1 MVEKIVSSSIFGGH
15 MDTSEIQFPSPGRR
29 RGRYTDEFKAQ
40 IISACRQPGVST
52 SAVALANGINA
63 NLVRRWIVQ
72 SDDSSTEPKS
82 SLNASSSPA
91 GFVQIASCA
100 VCHDP
105 VLAPEPCLRL
115 EIRKS
120 DLTITLSLPMGQHS
134 ECAALL
140 KLLLS

>member
-1 MVEKIVSSSIFGGH
+1 

-40 IISACRQPGVST
+40 IIAACRQPGVST

-63 NLVRRWIVQ
+63 NLLRRWIVQ
-72 SDDSSTEPKS
+72 SDEFSSQPKS
-82 SLNASSSPA
+82 RLNASSPE
-91 GFVQIASCA
+91 GFVQIASRA
-100 VCHDP
+100 VFPDP

-120 DLTITLSLPMGQHS
+120 DLAITLSLPMGQHS

>member
-1 MVEKIVSSSIFGGH
+1 

-40 IISACRQPGVST
+40 IIAACRQPGVST

-63 NLVRRWIVQ
+63 NLLRRWIVQ
-72 SDDSSTEPKS
+72 SDESSSQPKS
-82 SLNASSSPA
+82 CLNASSPE
-91 GFVQIASCA
+91 GFVQIASRAICR
-100 VCHDP
+100 DP
-105 VLAPEPCLRL
+105 VVATEPCLRL

-120 DLTITLSLPMGQHS
+120 DLAITLSLPMGQHS

>member
-1 MVEKIVSSSIFGGH
+1 

-40 IISACRQPGVST
+40 IIAACRQPGVST
-52 SAVALANGINA
+52 SAVALANGINT
-63 NLVRRWIVQ
+63 NLVRRWMVQ
-72 SDDSSTEPKS
+72 SDDSSKVFKS
-82 SLNASSSPA
+82 SLNASSPA
-91 GFVQIASCA
+91 GFVQIASRA

-115 EIRKS
+115 DIRKS
-120 DLTITLSLPMGQHS
+120 DLAITLSLPMGQHS

>member
-1 MVEKIVSSSIFGGH
+1 

-40 IISACRQPGVST
+40 IIAACRQPGVST

-82 SLNASSSPA
+82 SLNAPSPA
-91 GFVQIASCA
+91 GFVQIASRA
-100 VCHDP
+100 VCRDP
-105 VLAPEPCLRL
+105 VVASESCLRL

-120 DLTITLSLPMGQHS
+120 DLAITLSLPMGQHS

>member
-1 MVEKIVSSSIFGGH
+1 

-40 IISACRQPGVST
+40 IIAACRQPGVST

-82 SLNASSSPA
+82 SLNASSTE
-91 GFVQIASCA
+91 GFVQIASRA
-100 VCHDP
+100 VCRDP
-105 VLAPEPCLRL
+105 VVASEPCLRL

-120 DLTITLSLPMGQHS
+120 DLAISLSLPLSQHS

>member
-1 MVEKIVSSSIFGGH
+1 

-40 IISACRQPGVST
+40 IIAACRQPGVST

-63 NLVRRWIVQ
+63 NLLRRWIVQ
-72 SDDSSTEPKS
+72 SDESSSQPKS
-82 SLNASSSPA
+82 RLNASSPE
-91 GFVQIASCA
+91 GFVQIASRA
-100 VCHDP
+100 VCRDP
-105 VLAPEPCLRL
+105 VVASAPCLRL

-120 DLTITLSLPMGQHS
+120 DLAITLSLPMGQHS

>member
-1 MVEKIVSSSIFGGH
+1 MSDRVRPEPAKYKTTNWRRYNQALKARGSKRCVSW
-15 MDTSEIQFPSPGRR
+15 
-29 RGRYTDEFKAQ
+29 
-40 IISACRQPGVST
+40 
-52 SAVALANGINA
+52 NGINA

-82 SLNASSSPA
+82 SLNSSSTE
-91 GFVQIASCA
+91 GFVQIASRA
-100 VCHDP
+100 VCRDP
-105 VLAPEPCLRL
+105 VVASAPCLRL

-120 DLTITLSLPMGQHS
+120 DLAISLSLPMGQYS

>member
-1 MVEKIVSSSIFGGH
+1 
-15 MDTSEIQFPSPGRR
+15 MDTSDIQFPSPGRR

-52 SAVALANGINA
+52 AAVALANGLNA

-72 SDDSSTEPKS
+72 DEQSSAAPPAN
-82 SLNASSSPA
+82 LNLSSSE
-91 GFVQIASCA
+91 GFVQIASRA
-100 VCHDP
+100 S
-105 VLAPEPCLRL
+105 APELGVTTDCCLRL

-120 DLTITLSLPMGQHS
+120 DLSITLSLPMGQHS

>member
-1 MVEKIVSSSIFGGH
+1 

-29 RGRYTDEFKAQ
+29 RGRYTDEFKAH
-40 IISACRQPGVST
+40 IIAACRQPGVST

-63 NLVRRWIVQ
+63 NLLRRWIVQ
-72 SDDSSTEPKS
+72 SDEFSSQPKS
-82 SLNASSSPA
+82 RLNASSPE
-91 GFVQIASCA
+91 GFVQIASRAICR
-100 VCHDP
+100 DP
-105 VLAPEPCLRL
+105 VVATEPCLRL

-120 DLTITLSLPMGQHS
+120 DLAITLSLPMGQHS

>member
-1 MVEKIVSSSIFGGH
+1 

-40 IISACRQPGVST
+40 IIAACRQPGVST

-63 NLVRRWIVQ
+63 NLLRRWIVQ
-72 SDDSSTEPKS
+72 SDEFSSQPKS
-82 SLNASSSPA
+82 RLNASSPE
-91 GFVQIASCA
+91 GFVQIASRA
-100 VCHDP
+100 VCPDP
-105 VLAPEPCLRL
+105 VVATEPCLRL

-120 DLTITLSLPMGQHS
+120 DLAITLSLPMGQHS

>member
-1 MVEKIVSSSIFGGH
+1 

-40 IISACRQPGVST
+40 IIAACRQPGVST

-82 SLNASSSPA
+82 SLKSSSPE
-91 GFVQIASCA
+91 GFVQIASRA
-100 VCHDP
+100 VCADS
-105 VLAPEPCLRL
+105 VVASEPCLRL

-120 DLTITLSLPMGQHS
+120 DLAISLSLPMGQHS

>member
-1 MVEKIVSSSIFGGH
+1 

-40 IISACRQPGVST
+40 IIAACRQPGVST

-63 NLVRRWIVQ
+63 NLLRRWIVQ
-72 SDDSSTEPKS
+72 SDKS
-82 SLNASSSPA
+82 RSETTSRLNASSPE
-91 GFVQIASCA
+91 GFVQIASRA

-115 EIRKS
+115 DIRKS
-120 DLTITLSLPMGQHS
+120 DLAITLSLPMGQHS

>member
-1 MVEKIVSSSIFGGH
+1 

-40 IISACRQPGVST
+40 IIAACRQPGVST

-72 SDDSSTEPKS
+72 SDDSSTAPKS
-82 SLNASSSPA
+82 SLNASSPE
-91 GFVQIASCA
+91 GFVQIASRSVGPHLDVA
-100 VCHDP
+100 TDQ
-105 VLAPEPCLRL
+105 CLRL

-120 DLTITLSLPMGQHS
+120 DLAITVSLPMGQHS

>member
-1 MVEKIVSSSIFGGH
+1 

-40 IISACRQPGVST
+40 IIAACRQPGVST

-72 SDDSSTEPKS
+72 SDDSSTESKS
-82 SLNASSSPA
+82 SLNAPSPA
-91 GFVQIASCA
+91 GFVQIASRA
-100 VCHDP
+100 VCRDP
-105 VLAPEPCLRL
+105 VAASESCLRL

-120 DLTITLSLPMGQHS
+120 DLAITLSLPMGQHS

>member
-1 MVEKIVSSSIFGGH
+1 
-15 MDTSEIQFPSPGRR
+15 MDTSEIQSPSPGRR

-40 IISACRQPGVST
+40 IIAACRQPGVST

-63 NLVRRWIVQ
+63 NLVRRWIAQ
-72 SDDSSTEPKS
+72 SDESRTEPKS
-82 SLNASSSPA
+82 GLNASSPE
-91 GFVQIASCA
+91 GFVQIASRA
-100 VCHDP
+100 VCRDP
-105 VLAPEPCLRL
+105 VMTSEPCLRL
-115 EIRKS
+115 DIRKS

>member
-1 MVEKIVSSSIFGGH
+1 

-40 IISACRQPGVST
+40 IIAACRQPGVST

-72 SDDSSTEPKS
+72 SDDSSTGPKS
-82 SLNASSSPA
+82 SLNASSPE
-91 GFVQIASCA
+91 GFVQIASRA
-100 VCHDP
+100 VCPDP
-105 VLAPEPCLRL
+105 VLAPEPCLCL

-120 DLTITLSLPMGQHS
+120 DLAITLSLPMGQHS

>member
-1 MVEKIVSSSIFGGH
+1 
-15 MDTSEIQFPSPGRR
+15 MDTPEIQFPSPGRR

-40 IISACRQPGVST
+40 IIAACRQPGIST
-52 SAVALANGINA
+52 SAVALANGINP

-72 SDDSSTEPKS
+72 SDGSRTEPKS
-82 SLNASSSPA
+82 SLNISSPE
-91 GFVQIASCA
+91 GFVQIASRA
-100 VCHDP
+100 AGPHLEV
-105 VLAPEPCLRL
+105 ATEPCLRL

-120 DLTITLSLPMGQHS
+120 DLAITLSLPMGQHS

>member
-1 MVEKIVSSSIFGGH
+1 

-40 IISACRQPGVST
+40 IIAACRQPGVST

-72 SDDSSTEPKS
+72 SDDSSTGPKS
-82 SLNASSSPA
+82 SLNASSPA
-91 GFVQIASCA
+91 GFVQIASRA
-100 VCHDP
+100 VCPDP

-120 DLTITLSLPMGQHS
+120 DLAITLSLPMGQHS